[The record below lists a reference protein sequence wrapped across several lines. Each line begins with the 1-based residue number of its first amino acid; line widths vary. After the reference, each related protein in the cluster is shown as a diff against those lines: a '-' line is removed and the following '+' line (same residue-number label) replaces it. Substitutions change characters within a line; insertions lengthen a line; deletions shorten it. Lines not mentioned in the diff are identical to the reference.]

1 MDALT
6 QAEVFALIAELN
18 DFIEKW
24 DPRLVTKEREY
35 QAKRTRIVAE
45 NNAEKTH
52 REKAY
57 KQECETLSRQSAK
70 MLEDAQ
76 KILEDVDQ
84 MDQQLMS
91 SDKYY
96 SKTKTRKEAELAGVE
111 SQAYRNYTALME
123 GIEAIRRDYG
133 QISKKYRES
142 MLPFLINDLHFLFS
156 AQRKKDYESLI
167 VLRNTVHKFVNE
179 VSELLPEITQDE
191 LAMKK
196 EAFEQDQ
203 KTLALNFLSTIQE
216 FDNQESIKN
225 KSDET
230 QLQRELDE
238 LFPQEF
244 VDFLAQTGMDYESRR
259 VKVNSGKNFAD
270 GILWMSFTDYP
281 ILLLVENKK
290 LLSLLKK
297 RCAHIMVNDVIR
309 FPLPMACKGAEPLLV
324 MSDARFP
331 EKAKQLSHAWMFGV
345 LASSPVAKLEIT
357 VIDPENRGTSVGPFF
372 DARKRLPELFG
383 EKICFTA
390 EDIAAQLA
398 LLNEEIETTLM
409 DKLGTEYDSI
419 FDYSREHPEEV
430 LRVRCLVMYDFPRNI
445 SDSVL
450 ADVRNILRNGSRC
463 GIYAMVICPPPQPDT
478 RQESYRQMLQTIQP
492 LTAVIKQDQQSF
504 SERGLPLLYHPMPD
518 KAGFDRFFSKYMLI
532 FEGMQNRGIA
542 FSPFIRKL
550 VEAKDDAE
558 LDGSIQNLTEWKQIS
573 QEPFDQQSAST
584 TFPEL
589 FCMGQIAYPAEIF
602 DESIGYKKI
611 VRAFRAETPGH
622 SIDMSRVELPMMFNL
637 HHPLNLEVIGAE
649 AQHDNMQ
656 SAAYR
661 VIWGFLRK
669 CPASKVRFC
678 IFDPKEG
685 GGSVRM
691 LSNFV
696 NKMPDSYKRA
706 VTQMSRTE
714 ELLSCLKE
722 LEGQTLDFIR
732 DRPDYDDL
740 LDYNAHNPRR
750 TEAITLLMLYDFPLN
765 VDARCLELLSSVMQK
780 GNRCG
785 IYVVLCRNTAVEVAS
800 SYDHIDEK
808 LAELE
813 KNCVQIE
820 CKENGF
826 ALLPYHLSVRLIEK
840 PDAGQ
845 LEKFAVEYHK
855 AVEKLSVQSIHF
867 EEILPPEPFQ
877 GSTAKVLKLPMG
889 IGDGDSVV
897 SMVFGEGTSHHGLIG
912 GGTGGGKSTLLHTLI
927 MSSMM
932 NYSPEQL
939 NLYLMDFKGGTEFKI
954 YESERLPH
962 IKLLA
967 LDALQEFGESILENL
982 VQEMANR
989 SDIFKRSGGYTK
1001 LEDYVT
1007 NTGNSMPR
1015 ILVIMDEFQILFDSG
1030 TNRKVAER
1038 CANLAKKIVTEGRSY
1053 GVHLL
1058 MATQSTKIISTLTL
1072 DRGTI
1077 EQMRIRVGLKCGE
1090 DDTRYLFGDTHC
1102 SDAMKKMEGPRG
1114 TAVLNED
1121 YTENNPNVGLRVA
1134 FCNDETKKYYLK
1146 QISEKFADSP
1156 CTMQVFEGSR
1166 TVPMLDYL
1174 AARSI
1179 GIADTSTVTVHM
1191 GEKIKVDDPFE
1202 LTFDRKKQHNVLICG
1217 SNDELMDRTV
1227 NLFLLSAALN
1237 RRACVYCV
1245 DGDSIVGDDRC
1256 GSFYQSLEHGVAELH
1271 TAHTRSDIVQ
1281 FVHDLYE
1288 KYQQRKKKTGGD
1300 TVLFVIKNLQFLDLM
1315 QTMLLGDRVD
1325 EAEYIEFLAEPK
1337 AVDVPPTVVEDP
1349 TLDLLAGFSAEP
1361 TDSPVEPTGFSTKPA
1376 DDDPFAALLAQVPSL
1391 TADVAPAESQ
1401 NVEERDPFADLM
1413 ASFSSIGADS
1423 SHVSAQPVSGAMGNA
1438 SEKLQK
1444 LIADGAAYGIHFI
1457 ICSSDYQTVKE
1468 SMHFG
1473 MNILNKFRE
1482 RIVFALSDSDAFNL
1496 IDNVNVSTLHD
1507 NTVYYTNGAT
1517 DTFQFKPYVSPAP
1530 EQVET
1535 FCSELLPM

>member
-1 MDALT
+1 M
-6 QAEVFALIAELN
+6 Q
-18 DFIEKW
+18 
-24 DPRLVTKEREY
+24 
-35 QAKRTRIVAE
+35 
-45 NNAEKTH
+45 H
-52 REKAY
+52 
-57 KQECETLSRQSAK
+57 
-70 MLEDAQ
+70 
-76 KILEDVDQ
+76 
-84 MDQQLMS
+84 
-91 SDKYY
+91 
-96 SKTKTRKEAELAGVE
+96 
-111 SQAYRNYTALME
+111 
-123 GIEAIRRDYG
+123 
-133 QISKKYRES
+133 
-142 MLPFLINDLHFLFS
+142 
-156 AQRKKDYESLI
+156 
-167 VLRNTVHKFVNE
+167 LR
-179 VSELLPEITQDE
+179 
-191 LAMKK
+191 
-196 EAFEQDQ
+196 
-203 KTLALNFLSTIQE
+203 
-216 FDNQESIKN
+216 
-225 KSDET
+225 
-230 QLQRELDE
+230 
-238 LFPQEF
+238 
-244 VDFLAQTGMDYESRR
+244 
-259 VKVNSGKNFAD
+259 
-270 GILWMSFTDYP
+270 
-281 ILLLVENKK
+281 
-290 LLSLLKK
+290 
-297 RCAHIMVNDVIR
+297 
-309 FPLPMACKGAEPLLV
+309 
-324 MSDARFP
+324 
-331 EKAKQLSHAWMFGV
+331 
-345 LASSPVAKLEIT
+345 
-357 VIDPENRGTSVGPFF
+357 
-372 DARKRLPELFG
+372 
-383 EKICFTA
+383 
-390 EDIAAQLA
+390 
-398 LLNEEIETTLM
+398 
-409 DKLGTEYDSI
+409 
-419 FDYSREHPEEV
+419 
-430 LRVRCLVMYDFPRNI
+430 
-445 SDSVL
+445 
-450 ADVRNILRNGSRC
+450 
-463 GIYAMVICPPPQPDT
+463 
-478 RQESYRQMLQTIQP
+478 
-492 LTAVIKQDQQSF
+492 
-504 SERGLPLLYHPMPD
+504 
-518 KAGFDRFFSKYMLI
+518 
-532 FEGMQNRGIA
+532 
-542 FSPFIRKL
+542 
-550 VEAKDDAE
+550 
-558 LDGSIQNLTEWKQIS
+558 
-573 QEPFDQQSAST
+573 
-584 TFPEL
+584 
-589 FCMGQIAYPAEIF
+589 
-602 DESIGYKKI
+602 
-611 VRAFRAETPGH
+611 
-622 SIDMSRVELPMMFNL
+622 
-637 HHPLNLEVIGAE
+637 
-649 AQHDNMQ
+649 
-656 SAAYR
+656 
-661 VIWGFLRK
+661 
-669 CPASKVRFC
+669 
-678 IFDPKEG
+678 
-685 GGSVRM
+685 
-691 LSNFV
+691 
-696 NKMPDSYKRA
+696 
-706 VTQMSRTE
+706 
-714 ELLSCLKE
+714 
-722 LEGQTLDFIR
+722 
-732 DRPDYDDL
+732 
-740 LDYNAHNPRR
+740 
-750 TEAITLLMLYDFPLN
+750 
-765 VDARCLELLSSVMQK
+765 
-780 GNRCG
+780 
-785 IYVVLCRNTAVEVAS
+785 
-800 SYDHIDEK
+800 
-808 LAELE
+808 
-813 KNCVQIE
+813 
-820 CKENGF
+820 
-826 ALLPYHLSVRLIEK
+826 
-840 PDAGQ
+840 
-845 LEKFAVEYHK
+845 
-855 AVEKLSVQSIHF
+855 
-867 EEILPPEPFQ
+867 
-877 GSTAKVLKLPMG
+877 
-889 IGDGDSVV
+889 
-897 SMVFGEGTSHHGLIG
+897 
-912 GGTGGGKSTLLHTLI
+912 
-927 MSSMM
+927 
-932 NYSPEQL
+932 
-939 NLYLMDFKGGTEFKI
+939 I
-954 YESERLPH
+954 YESAGRDHSYMQLIPMTPATSFSMTGGQGSKHERALIYAVLRRYPVFESYQDPLKQLLQYEHTLQWWDWNIDEYNKRIDECDAETGNYLSDMMDAISRYFKLEPAFLDEVLDICKQPEVMELPH
-962 IKLLA
+962 RRRREAVNGLRRMFASIS
-967 LDALQEFGESILENL
+967 LDRLKP
-982 VQEMANR
+982 
-989 SDIFKRSGGYTK
+989 D
-1001 LEDYVT
+1001 
-1007 NTGNSMPR
+1007 
-1015 ILVIMDEFQILFDSG
+1015 LVIMDEFQILFDSG

>member
-6 QAEVFALIAELN
+6 QAEVFALIGELN
-18 DFIEKW
+18 GFIEKW
-24 DPRLVTKEREY
+24 DPRLVTQEREY

-45 NNAEKTH
+45 NNAEKTR
-52 REKAY
+52 REKVY

-281 ILLLVENKK
+281 LLLLVEN
-290 LLSLLKK
+290 
-297 RCAHIMVNDVIR
+297 
-309 FPLPMACKGAEPLLV
+309 
-324 MSDARFP
+324 
-331 EKAKQLSHAWMFGV
+331 
-345 LASSPVAKLEIT
+345 
-357 VIDPENRGTSVGPFF
+357 
-372 DARKRLPELFG
+372 
-383 EKICFTA
+383 
-390 EDIAAQLA
+390 
-398 LLNEEIETTLM
+398 
-409 DKLGTEYDSI
+409 
-419 FDYSREHPEEV
+419 
-430 LRVRCLVMYDFPRNI
+430 
-445 SDSVL
+445 
-450 ADVRNILRNGSRC
+450 
-463 GIYAMVICPPPQPDT
+463 
-478 RQESYRQMLQTIQP
+478 
-492 LTAVIKQDQQSF
+492 
-504 SERGLPLLYHPMPD
+504 
-518 KAGFDRFFSKYMLI
+518 
-532 FEGMQNRGIA
+532 
-542 FSPFIRKL
+542 
-550 VEAKDDAE
+550 
-558 LDGSIQNLTEWKQIS
+558 
-573 QEPFDQQSAST
+573 
-584 TFPEL
+584 
-589 FCMGQIAYPAEIF
+589 
-602 DESIGYKKI
+602 
-611 VRAFRAETPGH
+611 
-622 SIDMSRVELPMMFNL
+622 
-637 HHPLNLEVIGAE
+637 
-649 AQHDNMQ
+649 
-656 SAAYR
+656 
-661 VIWGFLRK
+661 
-669 CPASKVRFC
+669 
-678 IFDPKEG
+678 
-685 GGSVRM
+685 
-691 LSNFV
+691 
-696 NKMPDSYKRA
+696 
-706 VTQMSRTE
+706 
-714 ELLSCLKE
+714 
-722 LEGQTLDFIR
+722 
-732 DRPDYDDL
+732 
-740 LDYNAHNPRR
+740 
-750 TEAITLLMLYDFPLN
+750 
-765 VDARCLELLSSVMQK
+765 
-780 GNRCG
+780 
-785 IYVVLCRNTAVEVAS
+785 
-800 SYDHIDEK
+800 
-808 LAELE
+808 
-813 KNCVQIE
+813 
-820 CKENGF
+820 
-826 ALLPYHLSVRLIEK
+826 
-840 PDAGQ
+840 
-845 LEKFAVEYHK
+845 
-855 AVEKLSVQSIHF
+855 
-867 EEILPPEPFQ
+867 
-877 GSTAKVLKLPMG
+877 
-889 IGDGDSVV
+889 
-897 SMVFGEGTSHHGLIG
+897 
-912 GGTGGGKSTLLHTLI
+912 
-927 MSSMM
+927 
-932 NYSPEQL
+932 
-939 NLYLMDFKGGTEFKI
+939 
-954 YESERLPH
+954 
-962 IKLLA
+962 
-967 LDALQEFGESILENL
+967 
-982 VQEMANR
+982 
-989 SDIFKRSGGYTK
+989 
-1001 LEDYVT
+1001 
-1007 NTGNSMPR
+1007 
-1015 ILVIMDEFQILFDSG
+1015 
-1030 TNRKVAER
+1030 
-1038 CANLAKKIVTEGRSY
+1038 
-1053 GVHLL
+1053 
-1058 MATQSTKIISTLTL
+1058 
-1072 DRGTI
+1072 
-1077 EQMRIRVGLKCGE
+1077 
-1090 DDTRYLFGDTHC
+1090 TRYLFGDTHC

-1134 FCNDETKKYYLK
+1134 FCNDETKKHYLK

-1256 GSFYQSLEHGVAELH
+1256 GSFYQSLEHGAAELH

-1325 EAEYIEFLAEPK
+1325 EAEYIELPTEPK
-1337 AVDVPPTVVEDP
+1337 AADVLSAVVEDP

-1361 TDSPVEPTGFSTKPA
+1361 TDSTVEPTGFSTKPA

-1507 NTVYYTNGAT
+1507 NTVYYTNGTT

>member
-1 MDALT
+1 
-6 QAEVFALIAELN
+6 
-18 DFIEKW
+18 
-24 DPRLVTKEREY
+24 
-35 QAKRTRIVAE
+35 
-45 NNAEKTH
+45 
-52 REKAY
+52 
-57 KQECETLSRQSAK
+57 
-70 MLEDAQ
+70 
-76 KILEDVDQ
+76 
-84 MDQQLMS
+84 
-91 SDKYY
+91 
-96 SKTKTRKEAELAGVE
+96 
-111 SQAYRNYTALME
+111 
-123 GIEAIRRDYG
+123 
-133 QISKKYRES
+133 
-142 MLPFLINDLHFLFS
+142 
-156 AQRKKDYESLI
+156 
-167 VLRNTVHKFVNE
+167 
-179 VSELLPEITQDE
+179 
-191 LAMKK
+191 
-196 EAFEQDQ
+196 
-203 KTLALNFLSTIQE
+203 
-216 FDNQESIKN
+216 
-225 KSDET
+225 
-230 QLQRELDE
+230 
-238 LFPQEF
+238 
-244 VDFLAQTGMDYESRR
+244 
-259 VKVNSGKNFAD
+259 
-270 GILWMSFTDYP
+270 
-281 ILLLVENKK
+281 
-290 LLSLLKK
+290 
-297 RCAHIMVNDVIR
+297 
-309 FPLPMACKGAEPLLV
+309 
-324 MSDARFP
+324 
-331 EKAKQLSHAWMFGV
+331 
-345 LASSPVAKLEIT
+345 
-357 VIDPENRGTSVGPFF
+357 
-372 DARKRLPELFG
+372 
-383 EKICFTA
+383 
-390 EDIAAQLA
+390 
-398 LLNEEIETTLM
+398 
-409 DKLGTEYDSI
+409 
-419 FDYSREHPEEV
+419 
-430 LRVRCLVMYDFPRNI
+430 
-445 SDSVL
+445 
-450 ADVRNILRNGSRC
+450 
-463 GIYAMVICPPPQPDT
+463 
-478 RQESYRQMLQTIQP
+478 
-492 LTAVIKQDQQSF
+492 
-504 SERGLPLLYHPMPD
+504 
-518 KAGFDRFFSKYMLI
+518 
-532 FEGMQNRGIA
+532 
-542 FSPFIRKL
+542 
-550 VEAKDDAE
+550 
-558 LDGSIQNLTEWKQIS
+558 
-573 QEPFDQQSAST
+573 
-584 TFPEL
+584 
-589 FCMGQIAYPAEIF
+589 
-602 DESIGYKKI
+602 
-611 VRAFRAETPGH
+611 
-622 SIDMSRVELPMMFNL
+622 MSRVELPMMFNL

-696 NKMPDSYKRA
+696 IKMPDSYKRA

-765 VDARCLELLSSVMQK
+765 ADARCLELLSSVMQK

-785 IYVVLCRNTAVEVAS
+785 IYVVLCRNTAVEVA
-800 SYDHIDEK
+800 
-808 LAELE
+808 
-813 KNCVQIE
+813 
-820 CKENGF
+820 
-826 ALLPYHLSVRLIEK
+826 
-840 PDAGQ
+840 
-845 LEKFAVEYHK
+845 
-855 AVEKLSVQSIHF
+855 SVQSIHF

-1376 DDDPFAALLAQVPSL
+1376 DGDPFAALLAQVPSL

>member
-6 QAEVFALIAELN
+6 QAEVFALIGELN
-18 DFIEKW
+18 GFIEKW
-24 DPRLVTKEREY
+24 DPRLVTQEREY
-35 QAKRTRIVAE
+35 QAKRTRIIAE
-45 NNAEKTH
+45 NNAEKTR

-70 MLEDAQ
+70 MIEDAQ

-191 LAMKK
+191 LTMKK

-225 KSDET
+225 KSDEK

-281 ILLLVENKK
+281 LLLLVEN
-290 LLSLLKK
+290 
-297 RCAHIMVNDVIR
+297 
-309 FPLPMACKGAEPLLV
+309 
-324 MSDARFP
+324 
-331 EKAKQLSHAWMFGV
+331 
-345 LASSPVAKLEIT
+345 
-357 VIDPENRGTSVGPFF
+357 
-372 DARKRLPELFG
+372 
-383 EKICFTA
+383 
-390 EDIAAQLA
+390 
-398 LLNEEIETTLM
+398 
-409 DKLGTEYDSI
+409 
-419 FDYSREHPEEV
+419 
-430 LRVRCLVMYDFPRNI
+430 
-445 SDSVL
+445 
-450 ADVRNILRNGSRC
+450 
-463 GIYAMVICPPPQPDT
+463 
-478 RQESYRQMLQTIQP
+478 
-492 LTAVIKQDQQSF
+492 
-504 SERGLPLLYHPMPD
+504 
-518 KAGFDRFFSKYMLI
+518 
-532 FEGMQNRGIA
+532 
-542 FSPFIRKL
+542 
-550 VEAKDDAE
+550 
-558 LDGSIQNLTEWKQIS
+558 
-573 QEPFDQQSAST
+573 
-584 TFPEL
+584 
-589 FCMGQIAYPAEIF
+589 
-602 DESIGYKKI
+602 
-611 VRAFRAETPGH
+611 
-622 SIDMSRVELPMMFNL
+622 
-637 HHPLNLEVIGAE
+637 
-649 AQHDNMQ
+649 
-656 SAAYR
+656 
-661 VIWGFLRK
+661 
-669 CPASKVRFC
+669 
-678 IFDPKEG
+678 
-685 GGSVRM
+685 
-691 LSNFV
+691 
-696 NKMPDSYKRA
+696 
-706 VTQMSRTE
+706 
-714 ELLSCLKE
+714 
-722 LEGQTLDFIR
+722 
-732 DRPDYDDL
+732 
-740 LDYNAHNPRR
+740 
-750 TEAITLLMLYDFPLN
+750 
-765 VDARCLELLSSVMQK
+765 
-780 GNRCG
+780 
-785 IYVVLCRNTAVEVAS
+785 
-800 SYDHIDEK
+800 
-808 LAELE
+808 
-813 KNCVQIE
+813 
-820 CKENGF
+820 
-826 ALLPYHLSVRLIEK
+826 
-840 PDAGQ
+840 
-845 LEKFAVEYHK
+845 
-855 AVEKLSVQSIHF
+855 
-867 EEILPPEPFQ
+867 
-877 GSTAKVLKLPMG
+877 
-889 IGDGDSVV
+889 
-897 SMVFGEGTSHHGLIG
+897 
-912 GGTGGGKSTLLHTLI
+912 
-927 MSSMM
+927 
-932 NYSPEQL
+932 
-939 NLYLMDFKGGTEFKI
+939 
-954 YESERLPH
+954 
-962 IKLLA
+962 
-967 LDALQEFGESILENL
+967 
-982 VQEMANR
+982 
-989 SDIFKRSGGYTK
+989 
-1001 LEDYVT
+1001 
-1007 NTGNSMPR
+1007 
-1015 ILVIMDEFQILFDSG
+1015 
-1030 TNRKVAER
+1030 
-1038 CANLAKKIVTEGRSY
+1038 
-1053 GVHLL
+1053 
-1058 MATQSTKIISTLTL
+1058 
-1072 DRGTI
+1072 
-1077 EQMRIRVGLKCGE
+1077 
-1090 DDTRYLFGDTHC
+1090 TRYLFGDTHC